1 MGTVTFLQLKRK
13 KDIVY
18 LLFFSIFY
26 FYPFKVLDYTLLQ
39 FQSLLLLKYFVPN
52 LILNGQADGE
62 NLNLIP
68 LVTLMPQDLTTSL
81 LNILLLI
88 PFGFGLPFISN
99 LHMKKVIVI
108 GVLFSITIEL
118 LQLVTGFIARVAF
131 RIADVNDV
139 IFNSIGVSIGYL
151 LVHFVRTYRRISHH
165 WEISAN
171 PILRYIAERPQ
182 IH

>member
-1 MGTVTFLQLKRK
+1 MYFDLLTVLLFSLIWMGTVTFLQLKRK

-151 LVHFVRTYRRISHH
+151 LFVHFVRTYRRISHH
-165 WEISAN
+165 
-171 PILRYIAERPQ
+171 
-182 IH
+182 